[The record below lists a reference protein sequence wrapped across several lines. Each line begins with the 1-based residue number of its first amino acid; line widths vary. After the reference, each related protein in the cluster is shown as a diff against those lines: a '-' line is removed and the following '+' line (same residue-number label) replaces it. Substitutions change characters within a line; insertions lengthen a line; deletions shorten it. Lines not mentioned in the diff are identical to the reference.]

1 MDYKRVLL
9 DINDRIEDLKKAIKR
24 ESDVGKQEYL
34 RGLLRLNE
42 MVFIE
47 VRKIH
52 AKREIWENC
61 KNPSYH

>member
-24 ESDVGKQEYL
+24 ESCINKQEYL

-52 AKREIWENC
+52 AKREIWESG